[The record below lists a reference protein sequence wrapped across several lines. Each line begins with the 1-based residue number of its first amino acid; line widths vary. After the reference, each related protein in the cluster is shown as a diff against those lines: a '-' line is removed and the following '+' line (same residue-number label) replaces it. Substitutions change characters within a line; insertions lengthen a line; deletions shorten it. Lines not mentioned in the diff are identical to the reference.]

1 MEPLIQGNGDVWLFA
16 LRTISKDEELTW
28 NYNPTKS
35 KKAEATMVC
44 NCGATH
50 CKRFYILSSF

>member
-28 NYNPTKS
+28 NYGC
-35 KKAEATMVC
+35 KACKEEVTTFIC
-44 NCGATH
+44 NCGAAS
-50 CKRFYILSSF
+50 CKRFYIL